1 MAGTEV
7 ERYTEVDQA
16 DVPSADWGWSNITRR
31 TWYALGIFIIV
42 FLLGMLHGNHVG
54 HVEDW
59 VLGATAALIAVVMIR
74 DWWLRR
80 RGWMR

>member
-42 FLLGMLHGNHVG
+42 FLLGMLHGKS
-54 HVEDW
+54 
-59 VLGATAALIAVVMIR
+59 R
-74 DWWLRR
+74 
-80 RGWMR
+80 